1 MISVSTAWPIWSRR
15 INKWFEAEAEFP
27 AILPIS
33 LSEAIHSLRSER
45 ERTMEKPPIV
55 YDDFARVD
63 IRIGRIVAVRPF
75 ERARNPS
82 YKVEVDFG
90 PLGRKWSSAQITSY
104 SEAELMGR
112 LVACVVNM
120 PPRNIAGF
128 QSEVLILGAKN
139 ARADVVL
146 LSPLAEIAL
155 GEPVF

>member
-1 MISVSTAWPIWSRR
+1 
-15 INKWFEAEAEFP
+15 
-27 AILPIS
+27 
-33 LSEAIHSLRSER
+33 
-45 ERTMEKPPIV
+45 MEKQPIV
-55 YDDFARVD
+55 YDDFAKVD
-63 IRIGRIVAVRPF
+63 IRIGRVVTVRPF

-120 PPRNIAGF
+120 PRRNIAGF

-139 ARADVVL
+139 PAGEVIL
-146 LSPLAEIAL
+146 LSPLAEIAP
-155 GEPVF
+155 GESVF

>member
-1 MISVSTAWPIWSRR
+1 
-15 INKWFEAEAEFP
+15 
-27 AILPIS
+27 
-33 LSEAIHSLRSER
+33 
-45 ERTMEKPPIV
+45 MEKQPIV
-55 YDDFARVD
+55 FEDFARVD
-63 IRIGRIVAVRPF
+63 IRIGCVVAVRPF

-104 SEAELMGR
+104 SEAELIGR

-139 ARADVVL
+139 SRGEVIL
-146 LSPLAEIAL
+146 LSPLAAIAP
-155 GEPVF
+155 GETVF

>member
-1 MISVSTAWPIWSRR
+1 
-15 INKWFEAEAEFP
+15 
-27 AILPIS
+27 
-33 LSEAIHSLRSER
+33 
-45 ERTMEKPPIV
+45 MEKPPIV

-63 IRIGRIVAVRPF
+63 MRVGRIVTVKPF

-104 SEAELMGR
+104 SEGELVGR
-112 LVACVVNM
+112 LVVCVFNM

-139 ARADVVL
+139 ERSEVIL